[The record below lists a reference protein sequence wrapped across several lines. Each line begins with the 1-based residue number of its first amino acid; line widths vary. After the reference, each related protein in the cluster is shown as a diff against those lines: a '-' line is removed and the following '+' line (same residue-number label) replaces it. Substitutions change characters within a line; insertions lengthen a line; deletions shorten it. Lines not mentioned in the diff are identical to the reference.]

1 MSSRVNN
8 LWQLATQSETSSFE
22 KPWQYPNAL
31 QEWLFC
37 NSQRAAFKILLS
49 SSLTFLHLVG
59 TIVDRADFLSN
70 GLTDSE
76 LRKSYSSH
84 RMETNLQSLDQMSCS
99 LLYGSNHLF
108 SKSLAHLPHSVPTS
122 DHKNII
128 ECLKTGHL
136 FQPYQCFLMKIEK
149 ASRRTIHYNIAN
161 IRKIYSHTEGRSSNG
176 NTL

>member
-49 SSLTFLHLVG
+49 SLLTFLHLVG

-136 FQPYQCFLMKIEK
+136 FQPYLLLDENREGFSQD
-149 ASRRTIHYNIAN
+149 
-161 IRKIYSHTEGRSSNG
+161 HT
-176 NTL
+176 L